1 MRGCVFLFRW
11 RGVAGWSVVVIAA
24 LSLCLSDVPSGL
36 PFISHTARSRLP
48 QLALRGAGDA
58 GADYAEPEL
67 TREEL
72 EKELDKLRWG
82 LGSEDWH
89 ARVCRAFFSG
99 RALPRPERAWMPCC
113 GHRTAGTLTGL
124 AFLSLQ
130 RGNAKHP
137 ARAVLPRH
145 RQRAGWYPA

>member
-1 MRGCVFLFRW
+1 MRGVGSSCSAYAAPKHTLLLIAILASAQGGCKM
-11 RGVAGWSVVVIAA
+11 RGVASSCSACAA
-24 LSLCLSDVPSGL
+24 
-36 PFISHTARSRLP
+36 LP